1 MFDHLIR
8 IGAYSEADAARL
20 VREVTSAL
28 AFMHGIGVVHGDLKP
43 ENLMLSTERV
53 GDAVIK
59 VVDFGC
65 AHVVSEEEKSESKK
79 RRDTIKDLT
88 SSSSPWN
95 RPLTPAYCPP
105 ECFEKDP
112 ASKNSL
118 LIHPSMDM
126 WGLGVIIYI
135 MLTGLHPYDLTGQ
148 TSDDEILEKLRKR
161 EKPPLR
167 NSPITAH
174 LSKSAINLIE
184 KLIEWEPDKRLTAFE
199 MLQDPWVRG
208 ETARTNKIADSDKKL
223 SMFREFR
230 THLEA
235 KVFQDLVTNSDEVSH
250 KTSLIEQSFRS
261 FDKGKKGFLTTKD
274 LLNYKNKNA
283 GNDNAGSSDGRN
295 QMDYSTFS
303 NLLSENMKNK
313 YFQKGEILYREGDI
327 GNHMYFINRSVS
339 PTIVCLTLCKI
350 SC

>member
-174 LSKSAINLIE
+174 LSESAINLIE